1 MLSVTFPK
9 ISIYAGIMEN
19 GSFSI
24 VNQVR
29 NVKNDEINAV
39 KILNK

>member
-9 ISIYAGIMEN
+9 ISIYDGIMEY

-29 NVKNDEINAV
+29 NVRNDEINAV
-39 KILNK
+39 KISNK

>member
-1 MLSVTFPK
+1 MLSVTFSK
-9 ISIYAGIMEN
+9 ISIYGGIMEY

-24 VNQVR
+24 ANQVR
-29 NVKNDEINAV
+29 NARNDEINAV